1 MNNNLNSHFDAIY
14 RHHKLYSFDVEYIEN
29 PIQPTINNLS
39 RILFF
44 SEGEGKIK
52 IYDRE
57 YTIVPNTLLLL
68 FPWELIEI
76 TEVKKPLVL
85 MKILYNSV
93 FSNLFLN
100 MLDKNKKNIIIL
112 IKKYPFTYLD
122 KIESKKIKNIFYE
135 IKNEIGTETLSDLEI
150 LNDSQRQKEGGFD
163 YNTLYIT
170 NKLTEIV
177 LLAVKKLI
185 SNDDKKLFKMEN
197 NTEDNII
204 KYIYAHLNERLTLN
218 KLSVIFFM
226 SESSIAKYIENVTG
240 FTFNELLRQM
250 RISKVLNLLVY
261 TDMNVEEVA
270 HLTGFTDGAHISKLC
285 NKYLNMKPSEYRE
298 YYKNNYQIYSEKDME
313 LVYSILNYIYENYTT
328 DLTISK
334 ITSKYNITDTKL
346 NSILISYSGK
356 RFIDFLND
364 LRINKACELLLTT
377 DKSIID
383 ISFELGYNTVKSF
396 NNNFFKLK
404 NITPTEMRKNVK
416 PDLI

>member
-1 MNNNLNSHFDAIY
+1 MFNNLNFDTIY
-14 RHHKLYSFDVEYIEN
+14 KYYKLYSFDAEYIES
-29 PIQPTINNLS
+29 PVKPTINNLS
-39 RILFF
+39 RVFFF

-52 IYDRE
+52 IYDKE
-57 YTIVPNTLLLL
+57 YDIVPNTLLLL

-76 TEVKKPLVL
+76 SEVKRPLVL
-85 MKILYNSV
+85 MKVLYNSI

-100 MLDKNKKNIIIL
+100 TFDKNKKNIAIL
-112 IKKYPFTYLD
+112 MKKYPLTYFNKVEAEKL
-122 KIESKKIKNIFYE
+122 KNIFYE
-135 IKNEIGTETLSDLEI
+135 IKNEIGTETFSKLEL
-150 LNDSQRQKEGGFD
+150 LNDSQKKKSSEFD
-163 YNTLYIT
+163 FNTLYIT
-170 NKLTEIV
+170 NKLVEII
-177 LLAVKKLI
+177 LLAVKKMI
-185 SNDDKKLFKMEN
+185 SDNEGNFLLKEKN
-197 NTEDNII
+197 NEDNII

-226 SESSIAKYIENVTG
+226 SESSIAKHIEHDTG

-261 TDMNVEEVA
+261 TDLNIEEIA
-270 HLTGFTDGAHISKLC
+270 HLTGFTDGAHISRLC
-285 NKYLNMKPSEYRE
+285 NKYLNMKPGEYRE
-298 YYKNNYQIYSEKDME
+298 YYKNNYQIYSEKDRE
-313 LVYSILNYIYENYTT
+313 LVYSILNYIYENYTD

-334 ITSKYNITDTKL
+334 IVSKYDITDIKL
-346 NSILISYSGK
+346 NQILISYSGK

-377 DKSIID
+377 NKSIID

-404 NITPTEMRKNVK
+404 KITPTELRKNVK

>member
-1 MNNNLNSHFDAIY
+1 MFNNLNFDSIY
-14 RHHKLYSFDVEYIEN
+14 KHYKLYSFDAEYIES
-29 PIQPTINNLS
+29 PVKPTINNLS
-39 RILFF
+39 RVFFF

-52 IYDRE
+52 IYDKE
-57 YTIVPNTLLLL
+57 YDIVPNTLLLL

-76 TEVKKPLVL
+76 SEVKRPLVL
-85 MKILYNSV
+85 MKVLYNSI

-100 MLDKNKKNIIIL
+100 TFDKNKKNIAIL
-112 IKKYPFTYLD
+112 MKKYPLTYFN
-122 KIESKKIKNIFYE
+122 KVEAEKIKNIFYE
-135 IKNEIGTETLSDLEI
+135 IKNEIGTETFSKLEL
-150 LNDSQRQKEGGFD
+150 LNDSQKKKNSEFD
-163 YNTLYIT
+163 FNTLYIT
-170 NKLTEIV
+170 NKLVEII
-177 LLAVKKLI
+177 LLAVKKII
-185 SNDDKKLFKMEN
+185 SEN
-197 NTEDNII
+197 EGKFFLKEKNSEDNII

-226 SESSIAKYIENVTG
+226 SESSIAKHIEHDTG

-261 TDMNVEEVA
+261 TDLNIEEIA

-285 NKYLNMKPSEYRE
+285 NKYLNMKPGEYRE
-298 YYKNNYQIYSEKDME
+298 YYKNNYQIYSEKDRE
-313 LVYSILNYIYENYTT
+313 LVYSILNYIYENYTD

-334 ITSKYNITDTKL
+334 IISKYDITDIKL
-346 NSILISYSGK
+346 NQILISYSGK

-377 DKSIID
+377 NKSIID

-404 NITPTEMRKNVK
+404 KITPTELRKNVK